1 MRLESLL
8 SLTETNLEQ
17 QRKIYIY
24 SIMNQA
30 RVPYSQ
36 GTISTVSNANDIK
49 FMERNVFSY

>member
-49 FMERNVFSY
+49 FMERNVFS